1 MSSLNDLPCL
11 GCDTQGGCGT
21 GTGNWPKPGDP
32 DNNSVLKA
40 TPAFGGVDVEWTFPQ
55 TNPFAVAHTRLFRA
69 YSSDFSAASLLE
81 IVGGNFF
88 YDKNTSEV
96 PIKYYYWIQFVSVNG
111 TYGDVIGPASAMP
124 KPTIEQM
131 IEMLTGKIDEGVL
144 AQSLKQEIDRIELNA
159 QDIIKE
165 ANDRFT
171 ANQALTDALAQVQNN
186 VDGAVT
192 YINEEI
198 VNRVEGQD
206 ALLKRINTL
215 AVGNGDL
222 AAALLTEQEAR
233 IEGDKVLARDITTLY
248 AKNSDNE
255 AGLIAERQAR
265 VDADSALASEQTTIK
280 ASVGANTA
288 AITQEATARANADT
302 ALGTRIDQLAVS
314 NGNAMAAIKTEELA
328 RISADEALGQRITT
342 MRADLVI
349 VDGKTA
355 TAQSAADAA
364 NAEALKAAGIAD
376 GKGKVIIQSA
386 QPNVVDRLPQNLWI
400 DTTNNANTPKRWSGT
415 AWLEVTDKAAKDA
428 AAAAAAAKAA
438 ADAAM
443 AEAVKVGAGLK
454 TEETVRANADQ
465 ALASRIDTAEA
476 SWGTNLAQ
484 AEQRMETK
492 ITTVDGKVTQIGA
505 LWTAKVAVNG
515 LIGGFGVYNDGQT
528 VEAGFDV
535 DRFWVGRTNTNKR
548 KPFIIENDVVYIDD
562 AAINKL
568 IFSKLRDESGAFIVA
583 NGKVQAKYLEVD
595 KIVVNE
601 AQSANYVAGT
611 TGWKFFRDGNFEI
624 NGSNAQ
630 GRIRINPQGATV
642 WDQNGVLRVRWG
654 MW

>member
-40 TPAFGGVDVEWTFPQ
+40 TPAFGGIDVEWSFPQ
-55 TNPFAVAHTRLFRA
+55 TNPHAVAHTRLYRA
-69 YSSDFSAASLLE
+69 YSSDFAAASLHE
-81 IVGGNFF
+81 VVGGNFF

-96 PIKYYYWIQFVSVNG
+96 PVRYYYWIQIVSVNG

-144 AQSLKQEIDRIELNA
+144 AQSLKKEIDRIELNGQA
-159 QDIIKE
+159 IIDE
-165 ANDRFT
+165 ANARFT
-171 ANQALTDALAQVQNN
+171 ANQALTDALAKVQNN

-233 IEGDKVLARDITTLY
+233 IEGDTALASDVTTLY
-248 AKNSDNE
+248 TKNSDNE

-265 VDADSALASEQTTIK
+265 VDGDSALSSEQTTIK
-280 ASVGANTA
+280 ATVGQNTA
-288 AITQEATARANADT
+288 AIAQEATARANADG
-302 ALGTRIDQLAVS
+302 ALSTRIDAMAVT
-314 NGNAMAAIKTEELA
+314 NGQNTAAIKAEETA
-328 RISADEALGQRITT
+328 RITADDALAHRITT
-342 MRADLVI
+342 MRADLTI
-349 VDGKTA
+349 VDGNTQ

-364 NAEALKAAGIAD
+364 NQKALEAAGIAN
-376 GKGKVIIQSA
+376 GKGKVIIQNA
-386 QPNVVDRLPQNLWI
+386 APNVVDRLPQNLWI
-400 DTTNNANTPKRWSGT
+400 DTTNGANTPKRWISN
-415 AWLEVTDKAAKDA
+415 AWVEVTDKAAKDA

-476 SWGTNLAQ
+476 SFGTNLAQ

-505 LWTAKVAVNG
+505 LWTAKVSVNG

-535 DRFWVGRTNTNKR
+535 DRFWVGRTNANKR

-568 IFSKLRDESGAFIVA
+568 TFTKLRAADGSLIVE
-583 NGKVQAKYLEVD
+583 NGKIKAQYLEVNQL
-595 KIVVNE
+595 VVNE
-601 AQSANYVAGT
+601 AQSKNYVAGSI
-611 TGWKFFRDGNFEI
+611 GWKLYANGDVDI
-624 NGSNAQ
+624 NGSNSN
-630 GRIRINPQGATV
+630 GRIRITPQGVSV
-642 WDQNGVLRVRWG
+642 WDNAGRLRVRMGLW
-654 MW
+654 